1 LAVQAQILPMSNSR
15 VETRIDTPVGDLSF
29 QEYFVQRWYQDP
41 VKSVRFAGASDA
53 EPAPGVV
60 DSIMSASA
68 VILAPS
74 NPATSIGPILAV
86 ADIREALRQTPATV
100 AAISPIVNE
109 AAVSGPAG
117 ALMAA
122 QGLPV
127 SIAGV
132 AKAYEDF
139 LDILIADVRDVEA
152 AKKLDH
158 PGLRVHCTNTIMR
171 TADDKTKLARTVLA
185 LLSAENARAADPS

>member
-1 LAVQAQILPMSNSR
+1 
-15 VETRIDTPVGDLSF
+15 
-29 QEYFVQRWYQDP
+29 
-41 VKSVRFAGASDA
+41 
-53 EPAPGVV
+53 
-60 DSIMSASA
+60 
-68 VILAPS
+68 
-74 NPATSIGPILAV
+74 
-86 ADIREALRQTPATV
+86 
-100 AAISPIVNE
+100 
-109 AAVSGPAG
+109 
-117 ALMAA
+117 MAA

-132 AKAYEDF
+132 AEAYEDF